1 MCKRMHTLSHLNV
14 NTHTDVQGT
23 PWRHC
28 LLTCYLGSKRQQLKG
43 EKFGRAII
51 CWGKKLQPSVVFV
64 LRQTWQKKRFPPFH
78 KNEGIFLFLSHHHV
92 RDSLK
97 YSEYFF
103 FFFKSKLGG
112 NESQLHLWSKPGDI
126 KGIHM
131 TTVHF
136 HTITATVMAVIG
148 WIGPLIS
155 LMHPLSPTKLVSA
168 SSEIHPFLF

>member
-1 MCKRMHTLSHLNV
+1 MKALLVNMLPGIKEATAGRREVWKSHYLLRKKIAAQCCVCPSANLAEKEVSTISQKRRDISF
-14 NTHTDVQGT
+14 
-23 PWRHC
+23 
-28 LLTCYLGSKRQQLKG
+28 S
-43 EKFGRAII
+43 FS
-51 CWGKKLQPSVVFV
+51 PSCEGLFEILRV
-64 LRQTWQKKRFPPFH
+64 L
-78 KNEGIFLFLSHHHV
+78 
-92 RDSLK
+92 
-97 YSEYFF
+97 

>member
-1 MCKRMHTLSHLNV
+1 MKALLVNMLPGIKEATAGRREVWKSHYLLRKKNCSPVLCLSFGKPGRKRGFHHFTKTKGYFFFFLTIMWGTLW
-14 NTHTDVQGT
+14 NTQST
-23 PWRHC
+23 
-28 LLTCYLGSKRQQLKG
+28 
-43 EKFGRAII
+43 
-51 CWGKKLQPSVVFV
+51 
-64 LRQTWQKKRFPPFH
+64 
-78 KNEGIFLFLSHHHV
+78 
-92 RDSLK
+92 
-97 YSEYFF
+97 F